1 MTKIAILGAG
11 QIGMAVYNII
21 NSFRTDSSEH
31 SVFVNAELVIID
43 NLGSELPGSIKCD
56 MSAMDSDD
64 LSKLLIFNNVNY
76 VINALPFYLN
86 KKVSTAAL
94 MADCSY
100 IDFTEDDISADYTNT
115 LYKDFGKNLTCA
127 TKCGLAPGFINYI
140 GYNLANKIPNPQSLV
155 VSVGALPRSVSYD
168 RQHPEHSYNLTWS
181 VDGLVNEYIR
191 PCRVKVDGI
200 SVSVEPLNNRSTVVL
215 DGIEYEADYTSGG
228 VGSLVT
234 DLTNVPN
241 VHYMTL
247 RYPGHYDYVKGVI
260 ISHGANFDEI
270 RKVFVNK
277 FPTTDDD
284 VIIVYVNAMGNDI
297 NGLPVRRSYFNKFYG
312 THGLTGIQATTAG
325 SGVAILELI
334 LESKL
339 AGIIMHSDVS
349 MSDFASTLAFRHF
362 YNTTQVSLI

>member
-11 QIGMAVYNII
+11 QIGQAVYSII
-21 NSFRTDSSEH
+21 DAFKKGLSGH
-31 SVFVNAELVIID
+31 SIFVNTELVIID
-43 NLGSELPGSIKCD
+43 NMGSNLAGSIT
-56 MSAMDSDD
+56 AD
-64 LSKLLIFNNVNY
+64 LTTIDIHGLSSLLISHNISY

-86 KKVSTAAL
+86 KIASTAAV
-94 MADCSY
+94 MANCSY
-100 IDFTEDDISADYTNT
+100 IDFTEDDISADYTNK
-115 LYKDFGKNLTCA
+115 LYGDFTKNLTCA

-140 GYNLANKIPNPQSLV
+140 GYSLANKIPNPKSLV

-168 RQHPEHSYNLTWS
+168 RAHPEYSYNLTWS

-191 PCRVKVDGI
+191 PCRIKVDGI
-200 SVSVEPLNNRSTVVL
+200 EVSVEPLKNRSTVIL
-215 DGIEYEADYTSGG
+215 DGVEYEADYTSGG

-247 RYPGHYDYVKGVI
+247 RYPGHYDYVKGMI
-260 ISHGANFDEI
+260 TRHGSDFDEI
-270 RKVFVNK
+270 RKEFVNK

-284 VIIVYVNAMGNDI
+284 VIIVYVNALGKNE

-312 THGLTGIQATTAG
+312 VDGLTGIQSTTAG
-325 SGVAILELI
+325 SGVAILELM

-339 AGIIMHSDVS
+339 SGVVKHSDVDVGEF
-349 MSDFASTLAFRHF
+349 MSTSSFKHF
-362 YNTTQVSLI
+362 YNTIKVSSI